1 MAKMTKQEKNLL
13 KNKLEYLKLA
23 YHIAVYRLSGEEA
36 PEELI
41 KRARST
47 RISAD
52 FSREELENVL
62 KC

>member
-1 MAKMTKQEKNLL
+1 MAEMTKQEKNLL

-23 YHIAVYRLSGEEA
+23 YRISVYRLSGEEA

-41 KRARST
+41 KRARTT

-52 FSREELENVL
+52 FSREELENIL

>member
-1 MAKMTKQEKNLL
+1 MTEMTKREKNLL

-23 YHIAVYRLSGEEA
+23 YRISVYRLSGEEA

-41 KRARST
+41 KKARST
-47 RISAD
+47 RIAAD

>member
-1 MAKMTKQEKNLL
+1 MAEMTKQEKNLL

-23 YHIAVYRLSGEEA
+23 YRISVYRLSGEEA
-36 PEELI
+36 PVELI
-41 KRARST
+41 KRARTT

-52 FSREELENVL
+52 FSREELENIL